1 MFRITRRLW
10 KLLYVGISVAAVLLP
25 ASAFASVTWEWVP
38 AAPTGSYVSLATD
51 GTDLAAV
58 VSSTVYTSP
67 NSVVLR
73 TSAGWETLTLPA
85 GLNPRIVAL
94 ASDKLLVAAR
104 ADCMAVSPTEV
115 WLMDRASR
123 TWSRLPDVAAEFC
136 EDVVGLEFVDGV
148 PLVLT
153 SRCRAFR
160 LSGSTWETPSGWPER
175 SGPASCSR
183 TFVRDAGRLFA
194 VAGAIFEYADGRFQY
209 PVQPEGPE
217 RVGVAVMPE
226 GLAFLQKGARGYA
239 DFLYMPG
246 RSAPLSTP
254 DFSSG
259 PLIRHNGA
267 LFLSTRAGP
276 ARLSEGRWSLTRP
289 TVPEQFGWAWGPEG
303 PYVEAGGEL
312 FAASSRGLFIGRSSV
327 RRLLPVVVKNHGV
340 SGASFTSDLRLANF
354 GDADATAALELRDPF
369 GLAVKATRFVAA
381 LPARH
386 SLRID
391 DLIERFRSEDPAASP
406 AGSVSIAFE
415 GSDRDEDFWA
425 GSDVVSSLNG
435 LVTRIFVPAVSW
447 GSGPSFYADQAVGFV
462 PRVDDSVRTNIGWA
476 DAGDVGPPEALSAPF
491 SFAWSGDASSISVFA
506 PAGAWSQV
514 SLASAIPTVGS
525 RGILYLSGPVYW
537 GGPNCCFGWESISPR
552 DLVPYA
558 VEVDQHTGDG
568 SFTVLETLSLDTDR
582 SNLFFPAIIRTAAT
596 GGIQT
601 SSEVRLGR
609 GGDLQ
614 NAETVEMTFR
624 GTIGEASRTVVWTQ
638 PLKSG
643 DGVRFD
649 GAGAAVYYAGL
660 SDVGQAVAGT
670 LSVKPDI
677 TTYRSVFGE
686 MRVTSSAGGAS
697 GAIGATVSGIPAGR
711 WASSKAIV
719 GGLSDDG
726 ALRSNLTL
734 ANPEPEGG
742 PNVTLNVSLVRGTDG
757 QVIGSAGVTLA
768 PGERWQVEVRDLVSD
783 GTAPG
788 ESYAVIRKTGA
799 VGRFVA
805 YGVVHER
812 SSGDGAERPMTG
824 IE

>member
-1 MFRITRRLW
+1 MIRITRRLW
-10 KLLYVGISVAAVLLP
+10 KLLLVGIIAAKVLHP
-25 ASAFASVTWEWVP
+25 ASASASVTWEFVP
-38 AAPTGSYVSLATD
+38 AAPTGSYLSLATD

-104 ADCMAVSPTEV
+104 ADCMAVSPREV

-123 TWSRLPDVAAEFC
+123 TWSRPPDIAAESC

-175 SGPASCSR
+175 SGLASCSR

-226 GLAFLQKGARGYA
+226 GLAFLQNGAWGYA
-239 DFLYMPG
+239 DSLYMPG
-246 RSAPLSTP
+246 RSTPLSTP
-254 DFSSG
+254 DFSLG
-259 PLIRHNGA
+259 HLIRHNGA
-267 LFLSTRAGP
+267 LFLSTLAGP
-276 ARLSEGRWSLTRP
+276 ARLSEGKWSLTRP
-289 TVPEQFGWAWGPEG
+289 TIPGQFGRAWGPEG
-303 PYVEAGGEL
+303 TYVEAGGEL
-312 FAASSRGLFIGRSSV
+312 FASSSRGLFIGSSSV

-354 GDADATAALELRDPF
+354 GDVDAAATIELRDPS

-406 AGSVSIAFE
+406 VGSVTIAFE

-447 GSGPSFYADQAVGFV
+447 GSGPSFYSDAAVGFV

-476 DAGDVGPPEALSAPF
+476 DAGDVGPLEALSSPF
-491 SFAWSGDASSISVFA
+491 NFAWSGDASGISVFA

-514 SLASAIPTVGS
+514 SLTSALPTVGS

-558 VEVDQHTGDG
+558 VEVDERTGDG

-609 GGDLQ
+609 AGDLQ
-614 NAETVEMTFR
+614 NAGSVEMMFR

-649 GAGAAVYYAGL
+649 GAGAAVYYSGL
-660 SDVGQAVAGT
+660 PDVGQAVAGT

-686 MRVTSSAGGAS
+686 VRVTTRLGNDS
-697 GAIGATVSGIPAGR
+697 GAMGATVSGIPTGR

-719 GGLSDDG
+719 AGLSDDVTLG
-726 ALRSNLTL
+726 SNLSL
-734 ANPEPEGG
+734 ANPEPDGG
-742 PNVTLNVSLVRGTDG
+742 PTVRLSVEVVRGTDG
-757 QVIGSAGVTLA
+757 QVIGTADVTLA
-768 PGERWQVEVRDLVSD
+768 PGERWQRDLHELVL
-783 GTAPG
+783 GTQGAG
-788 ESYAVIRKTGA
+788 ESYAVIRNAAGP
-799 VGRFVA
+799 GHFVA
-805 YGVVHER
+805 YGVAQER
-812 SSGDGAERPMTG
+812 SSGDGVERPMTG
-824 IE
+824 AE